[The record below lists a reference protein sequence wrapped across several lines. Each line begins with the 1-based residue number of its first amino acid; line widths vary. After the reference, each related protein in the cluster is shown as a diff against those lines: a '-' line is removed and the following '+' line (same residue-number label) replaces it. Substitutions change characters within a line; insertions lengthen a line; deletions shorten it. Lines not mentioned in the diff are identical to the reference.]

1 MEITSATAKASR
13 RARAVRSVSFL
24 VGCTERIATIP
35 AETAK
40 SSWSAWA
47 QRMASTAATVIFTV
61 FERMDFMKKV

>member
-35 AETAK
+35 AEIAK

-47 QRMASTAATVIFTV
+47 QSIARTAARVILIV
-61 FERMDFMKKV
+61 LVMMDFMKKV